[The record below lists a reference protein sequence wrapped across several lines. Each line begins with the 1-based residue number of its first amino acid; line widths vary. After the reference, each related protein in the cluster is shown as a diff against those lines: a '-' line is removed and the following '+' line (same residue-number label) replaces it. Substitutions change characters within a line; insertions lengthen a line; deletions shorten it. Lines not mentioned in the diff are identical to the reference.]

1 MVNHTSSLNKS
12 LKASPQQDKKSVTV
26 HDVARVAGVSK
37 STVSLVL
44 RGSEKASA
52 KAKDKVLKAIEETGY
67 VYNRD
72 AAAMR
77 SKSSDLVAIVIND
90 LTNPYSAKL
99 AVALEKHVRQL
110 GLMATLVNT
119 SEDVETQTQIVAKL
133 KEYRVKAFIICPA
146 PNTEAKWLEELQTMQ
161 TQVVSIMRQVSGS
174 TLPCVLPDNEKG
186 VYTATKALI
195 KRGHKQIAFIGGD
208 DAISDYHQRLL
219 GFNNAINEHSD
230 VSSWVFNSATN
241 RQGGRLAMS
250 MCLEKVP
257 SIESV
262 MCFNDIVAY
271 GVMEYLAEQNIKPGH
286 DIGVIGFDDLDD
298 SKLMSVPLSTVK
310 IDADDIAKAVCE
322 ILKGDK
328 PESLK
333 QVPVSLIER
342 SS

>member
-174 TLPCVLPDNEKG
+174 TIPCVLPDNEKG

-195 KRGHKQIAFIGGD
+195 KRGHKQIAFIGG
-208 DAISDYHQRLL
+208 
-219 GFNNAINEHSD
+219 G
-230 VSSWVFNSATN
+230 
-241 RQGGRLAMS
+241 
-250 MCLEKVP
+250 
-257 SIESV
+257 
-262 MCFNDIVAY
+262 
-271 GVMEYLAEQNIKPGH
+271 
-286 DIGVIGFDDLDD
+286 
-298 SKLMSVPLSTVK
+298 
-310 IDADDIAKAVCE
+310 
-322 ILKGDK
+322 
-328 PESLK
+328 
-333 QVPVSLIER
+333 
-342 SS
+342 